1 MGVSGSGSD
10 TDTPLSEAEKT
21 DLRRFCGYPAI
32 GSVASGENSWR
43 FFQKFGAFE
52 WRLNNL
58 SASEYAKAR
67 VYLVQLSPLEDAVL
81 GASNNLDTDQA
92 AVWKRNPHEVADRVR
107 LFDLWRKRLCGF
119 LGVSPGPDLCDGNR
133 IVI

>member
-1 MGVSGSGSD
+1 M
-10 TDTPLSEAEKT
+10 
-21 DLRRFCGYPAI
+21 
-32 GSVASGENSWR
+32 ASGENSWR
-43 FFQKFGAFE
+43 FFQTFGAFE